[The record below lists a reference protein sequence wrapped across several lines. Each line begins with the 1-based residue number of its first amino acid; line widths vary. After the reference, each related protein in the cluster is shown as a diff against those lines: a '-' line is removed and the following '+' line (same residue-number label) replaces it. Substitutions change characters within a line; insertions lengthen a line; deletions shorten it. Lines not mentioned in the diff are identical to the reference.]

1 MSSVPKIPN
10 WRGCWP
16 SCSRRT
22 GAPAGAPARSAAS
35 CWTLQPNAFD
45 GLSAGERVG
54 GFELRDVIGRGG
66 MGVVYRAER
75 VDGHVR
81 QEVAIKL
88 LQRHR
93 LDSDA
98 LRRFRLERDLIA
110 SLRHP
115 NIAKLLDAGETAAG
129 VPYYVLELI
138 DGSPLTTYCDQR
150 GLGIRARL
158 AVFLD
163 VCAAVQHAHAN
174 LVLHRDIKPGNILVT
189 GDGVPKL
196 IDFGIAK
203 QLPGAAPMDATQT
216 QQQFLT
222 PSNAAPE
229 QLLGQRSTVA
239 CDVYQL
245 GTVLYELL
253 CGEPVFGRDALT
265 PAALE
270 SAILSR
276 EPESM
281 AARLRGADDARIRA
295 LGFQRRE
302 PAVRSLGGDLEHI
315 VQKALRKRAE
325 DRYASVELLAQD
337 VRAYLEARPVSARK
351 GRFGYRARRFVRRNA
366 TLLAFGLILAAIGA
380 AGALTTAHQA
390 RVALAQRDRADQT
403 AQFLAL
409 AFKSVDPSETLRPDL
424 SINEVVAN
432 GIRRIDTT
440 PGIDDALAAELRSLL
455 GEVSVSTFQN
465 ELAIRLLEQAQ
476 KSFDADPGAFTPE
489 LAARNLLHLAQ
500 ARAETGAHQNAVE
513 AARQGIAV
521 LTGARLAGDLLVDL
535 EIAATVSEFERLGK
549 KLSIPHYR
557 EVLNRAKANP
567 SATGAARGRAAL
579 RLASG
584 LASYGE
590 PAETR
595 EVLDYAINALIEA
608 YGDDHP
614 EVLEAR
620 RNLADHLD
628 YQAKDPKAARALLE
642 DVLEKQRRIVGP
654 RSRAVAASLI
664 TLSNV
669 ASNEGRPEEST
680 KLLLEAR
687 EIIIE
692 RSGAQSQDLMAVA
705 MNLATDFEQLG
716 TDRRGAGVC
725 ARGRGAC
732 HRRPWGG
739 QPQCPADRQSGEA
752 ARGHR
757 GALRPRVDRRR
768 AAAPPPPGV
777 PLLPVRPRPRGERKL
792 ADLIS
797 RWLARL

>member
-1 MSSVPKIPN
+1 VTTNISLDTRQ
-10 WRGCWP
+10 W
-16 SCSRRT
+16 SRLRDAFGAAVTGGDEQQRASLDELGAENPELARMLAELLAAHRHASGRT
-22 GAPAGAPARSAAS
+22 GEIRGELLDAAAD
-35 CWTLQPNAFD
+35 AFD

-81 QEVAIKL
+81 QAVAIKL

-93 LDSDA
+93 LDADA
-98 LRRFRLERDLIA
+98 LRRFRLERDLVA

-115 NIAKLLDAGETAAG
+115 NIANLLDAGETAAG

-158 AVFLD
+158 AVFLE

-203 QLPGAAPMDATQT
+203 RLPGAAPVDATQT

-302 PAVRSLGGDLEHI
+302 AAVRSLAGDLEHI
-315 VQKALRKRAE
+315 VQKALRKRPD
-325 DRYASVELLAQD
+325 DRYASVDLLAQD
-337 VRAYLEARPVSARK
+337 VRAYLEARPVSARR
-351 GRFGYRARRFVRRNA
+351 GRFGYRARRFARRNA
-366 TLLAFGLILAAIGA
+366 ALLAFGLVLAGIGA
-380 AGALTTAHQA
+380 AGAISTAHQA

-409 AFKSVDPSETLRPDL
+409 AFKSVDPSETLRPEL
-424 SINEVVAN
+424 SISEVVAN
-432 GIRRIDTT
+432 GIRRIDTM
-440 PGIDDALAAELRSLL
+440 PAIDEALAAELRSLL
-455 GEVSVSTFQN
+455 GEVSVSTSQN
-465 ELAIRLLEQAQ
+465 DVAIRLLNQAQ
-476 KSFDADPGAFTPE
+476 QAFDADPGEFAPD
-489 LAARNLLHLAQ
+489 LVARNLLHLAR
-500 ARAETGAHQNAVE
+500 AYAETGENQAAID
-513 AARQGIAV
+513 AARRGIA
-521 LTGARLAGDLLVDL
+521 LLRRDGGGGDLLVDL
-535 EIAATVSEFERLGK
+535 EIALTVSEFERVSRK
-549 KLSIPHYR
+549 DAIPHYR
-557 EVLNRAKANP
+557 SVLERAKANP
-567 SATGAARGRAAL
+567 SATAAGHGRAAV

-584 LASYGE
+584 LAGYGE

-595 EVLDYAINALIEA
+595 EVLDYAIASLIEA

-642 DVLEKQRRIVGP
+642 EVLAAQRRIVGP

-664 TLSNV
+664 VLSNV

-680 KLLLEAR
+680 RLLLEAR

-692 RSGAQSQDLMAVA
+692 RSGARSQDLMAVA
-705 MNLATDFEQLG
+705 LNLAADFEQLG
-716 TDRRGAGVC
+716 RIDEALASAREAEALAIAILGAESRNAEHIGRTVKRLEDIKAGP
-725 ARGRGAC
+725 AR
-732 HRRPWGG
+732 P
-739 QPQCPADRQSGEA
+739 
-752 ARGHR
+752 
-757 GALRPRVDRRR
+757 
-768 AAAPPPPGV
+768 
-777 PLLPVRPRPRGERKL
+777 
-792 ADLIS
+792 
-797 RWLARL
+797 